1 MHFAIPC
8 LLWQSSLPLKTMK
21 ISVLGVGTELTNGQI
36 LNHNGQW
43 ISESIMKL
51 GVPTSMHLVVP
62 DEKELIL
69 QALQFCWNHS
79 DLLFVTGGLGP
90 TSDDFTREVIAL
102 WLDRKLVWHEASWKH
117 IEGRL
122 IPRGIA
128 VNEIQ
133 KQQCYFPENAKVL
146 INRMGTAN
154 AFQVDHEGKTVYV
167 LPGPPREIE
176 AIWQDHLQSQFKEK
190 MANVDALIT
199 LSWDTLGL
207 GESDVADKVEA
218 ALAGCPFMKKG
229 YRVHHPFVEV
239 KLSFLKSEELIAQ
252 KWIQAVEQAIGPI
265 TVLRNA
271 EDAAEKLSRLFENF
285 DHVWIQDEVP
295 GSFLMQRLFPYCQ
308 KILRDRKLHFSS
320 KLSGDELKG
329 HVLHLQLKED
339 SFSSGRASLKIEGQT
354 RSQIFMSPY
363 KSDLLKER
371 ELQFYAEMALVF
383 WMKELSDDFPIA
395 NNSPT

>member
-8 LLWQSSLPLKTMK
+8 LLWQSSLPLKPMK

-36 LNHNGQW
+36 LNLNSQW

-69 QALQFCWNHS
+69 QALQFCWDHS

-90 TSDDFTREVIAL
+90 TSDDFTREVIAQ

-117 IEGRL
+117 IEDRL

-128 VNEIQ
+128 VKEIQ
-133 KQQCYFPENAKVL
+133 KQQCYFPEDAKVL
-146 INRMGTAN
+146 INPMGTAN
-154 AFQVDHEGKTVYV
+154 AFQVDHQGKTVYV

-176 AIWQDHLQSQFKEK
+176 AIWEEHLRSQMKEK
-190 MANVDALIT
+190 MANVDALLT
-199 LSWDTLGL
+199 LSWDILGL

-218 ALAGCPFMKKG
+218 ALKGCHFDKG

-239 KLSFLKSEELIAQ
+239 KLSFLKSETVIAQ
-252 KWIQAVEQAIGPI
+252 KWIQAVEHTIGPI
-265 TVLRNA
+265 AVLRNA
-271 EDAAEKLSRLFENF
+271 EDAAENLARLFANF
-285 DHVWIQDEVP
+285 DHIWIQDEIP
-295 GSFLMQRLFPYCQ
+295 GSFLLQRLFPFCQ
-308 KILRDRKLHFSS
+308 KLLRDRKLHFSS

-339 SFSSGRASLKIEGQT
+339 SFSSGRASLSTKGQT

-363 KSDLLKER
+363 KSSLLKER
-371 ELQFYAEMALVF
+371 EQQFYAEMALIF
-383 WMKELSDDFPIA
+383 WMKELSDDFTIA
-395 NNSPT
+395 NNSPV